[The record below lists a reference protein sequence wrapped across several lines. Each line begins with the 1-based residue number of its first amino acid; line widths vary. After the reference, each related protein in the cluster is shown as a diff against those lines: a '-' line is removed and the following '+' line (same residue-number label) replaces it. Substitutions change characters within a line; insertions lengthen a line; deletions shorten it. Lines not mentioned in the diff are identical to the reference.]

1 MLMLAAL
8 HDLLGMKF
16 EHDKRFIVCND
27 KRLVRLP
34 YGWRVGGVRLIVS
47 CGSGISRTGHWQAN
61 RALSR
66 ETR

>member
-8 HDLLGMKF
+8 HGLIGMKF
-16 EHDKRFIVCND
+16 EHGNRFIVCED
-27 KRLVRLP
+27 KRLVLLP
-34 YGWRVGGVRLIVS
+34 CDWQFAVHFRAR
-47 CGSGISRTGHWQAN
+47 CDSGISRTGHWQAN